1 MLQGGLETNS
11 RSRMDKMP
19 EWGKNRIEVE
29 GGFPEDLAHMLVW
42 MKKLEPRHSSL
53 RDPLLEERKL
63 RKDQLQRNKK
73 IFQCQSSN
81 KHPHI
86 LGQKCNNKLKEKRG
100 KKDKHTKPKEM
111 RTSQD
116 ENETDKR
123 QEQKR

>member
-1 MLQGGLETNS
+1 EEFKEKLEIAESIPILLRGLSDCELQLLANLRIRKSKECKEALNVLQGGLETNS

-63 RKDQLQRNKK
+63 RKDQLQR
-73 IFQCQSSN
+73 
-81 KHPHI
+81 
-86 LGQKCNNKLKEKRG
+86 
-100 KKDKHTKPKEM
+100 
-111 RTSQD
+111 
-116 ENETDKR
+116 
-123 QEQKR
+123 